1 VHSAR
6 NTPRPRGRRSCEGD
20 DGPGPG
26 PSKEPGRPE
35 LIGAPRRIKTR
46 DQLGR
51 ALLRAARRRARRL
64 EPRAPPPVCGPAF
77 GSCSGG
83 ASGGDAW
90 ASASDTVNT
99 VTSAG
104 AAARLNAASP
114 RRESALRR
122 EITSDVLISN
132 LPDYEVDEA
141 QPSLS
146 GRRRRSI
153 ALSRL
158 PPCALGAYIR
168 RPEEDIAIRS
178 AAISRHFE
186 RDPGARSKLNEL
198 AVGQSRSSLFAS
210 TSTLVRSVI
219 TSNGP
224 SRVGA
229 PEANATT
236 RPVTVSTNATSR
248 DASCASLS
256 GALLGLIAG

>member
-1 VHSAR
+1 MPPPRAGALCEKY
-6 NTPRPRGRRSCEGD
+6 TPPPRPPLLRGRR
-20 DGPGPG
+20 PGPG
-26 PSKEPGRPE
+26 PSKEPGRSE

-64 EPRAPPPVCGPAF
+64 EPRVPPPVCGPAF

-158 PPCALGAYIR
+158 PRARWARSQCGWLGCS
-168 RPEEDIAIRS
+168 AIS
-178 AAISRHFE
+178 AATE
-186 RDPGARSKLNEL
+186 
-198 AVGQSRSSLFAS
+198 
-210 TSTLVRSVI
+210 
-219 TSNGP
+219 NGDWAEMI
-224 SRVGA
+224 VHYL
-229 PEANATT
+229 
-236 RPVTVSTNATSR
+236 
-248 DASCASLS
+248 ASLT
-256 GALLGLIAG
+256 ARR